1 MDAYTYHQLH
11 QLPIGTSLVKKT
23 VVKNLPSNAGD
34 AGSISGPGTKIPQ
47 AAEQLSPRATATEPQ
62 LENPWATLHDPRRS
76 HVPQVRPDTDEVI
89 NYKQEGR
96 GEV

>member
-1 MDAYTYHQLH
+1 MQ
-11 QLPIGTSLVKKT
+11 GTQVQSLVRELRSHK
-23 VVKNLPSNAGD
+23 L
-34 AGSISGPGTKIPQ
+34 Q

-76 HVPQVRPDTDEVI
+76 HVPQVRPDTDELI